1 MRLWA
6 LPRVLVGMGM
16 AGDASL
22 GSGLVAA
29 KAMGMSVQQV
39 SGSPQEADHH
49 EQPQGQQGQGP

>member
-1 MRLWA
+1 
-6 LPRVLVGMGM
+6 MGM